1 MKPTKFTTRQY
12 ALPSNIRTN
21 RPRRSPVAVLTA
33 TVIALTV
40 ACGVIAATYI
50 VASESSKPSVSAGN
64 EWSRSVEL
72 LENLE
77 LAQSFTVTADD
88 LKG

>member
-1 MKPTKFTTRQY
+1 MNPTKFTARQY
-12 ALPSNIRTN
+12 ALSSSIRTN

-50 VASESSKPSVSAGN
+50 VAGESSEPSVSAGN
-64 EWSRSVEL
+64 EL

-77 LAQSFTVTADD
+77 LAQSFTITADD